1 MVNLSTLVN
10 LLLGLAMQNNVIKE
24 AYGNKLK
31 NQLFG
36 LLCEYE
42 KEREWESFLD
52 SILIELMGFDESA
65 KTINYYKLFHKVS
78 SLRYLSYK
86 YFRTTIFDCM
96 NLISKV

>member
-1 MVNLSTLVN
+1 MINKD
-10 LLLGLAMQNNVIKE
+10 IRE
-24 AYGNKLK
+24 AHDNKLK

-42 KEREWESFLD
+42 KNRNWEPFLD
-52 SILIELMGFDESA
+52 SILVELMGYEEND
-65 KTINYYKLFHKVS
+65 KTINYYRLFHKLS

-96 NLISKV
+96 NLVTRI

>member
-1 MVNLSTLVN
+1 MNSV
-10 LLLGLAMQNNVIKE
+10 KE
-24 AYGNKLK
+24 AYHNKLK
-31 NQLFG
+31 SQLFG

-42 KEREWESFLD
+42 KNRDWEAFLD
-52 SILIELMGFDESA
+52 SIIIELMGYEEHQ

-96 NLISKV
+96 NLISRLEKDE

>member
-1 MVNLSTLVN
+1 MNHV
-10 LLLGLAMQNNVIKE
+10 QE
-24 AYGNKLK
+24 AYNNKLK
-31 NQLFG
+31 SQLFG

-42 KEREWESFLD
+42 KNRDWEAFLD
-52 SILIELMGFDESA
+52 SIIIELMGYEEHQ

-96 NLISKV
+96 NLISRLETDE